1 MLRRSFTAAA
11 ALITAALL
19 GAACGVSHKRAASVA
34 SSARDT
40 VFTINIEGEDCTFA
54 DHAEY
59 GIYVPSTAGKIRGM
73 MVFQH
78 GCSQEEFGLS
88 RHCDVQ
94 YQALARKWDLA
105 IVESTIYGLCDY
117 WAYPE
122 NGSYK
127 TLMLAL
133 TKAGAATGHEELPQ
147 APMLLWGHSGGGLW
161 VLAMLRQHPE
171 RIISAVCYSAAWDPD
186 WDYLPEAYD
195 VPIILRHAG
204 PGEGADNIP
213 ATARHTFAKL
223 RAGGA
228 PASIAYTRGQ
238 NHNHSYIRSITIP
251 MWEASLKQRLAAV
264 GTLQPLDPQKTWLG
278 DTITYEI
285 FREADYKGDKTA
297 LCRLPDR
304 ESAEAWSEYAS
315 RGVVADKTP
324 PTAPFDLK
332 LSADG
337 DHLKI
342 TWKADADIESGIGC
356 FQIYCNGEQIGRVPE
371 QGVYQDFDR
380 NGDQARPV
388 TAPAMGYSMP
398 IPSSTATIAVETVN
412 RDGLSSGKTEVVY
425 KL

>member
-1 MLRRSFTAAA
+1 MAAA
-11 ALITAALL
+11 AVVAATVLTTSC
-19 GAACGVSHKRAASVA
+19 GAVRKHAAQA
-34 SSARDT
+34 AAPARDT
-40 VFTINIEGEDCTFA
+40 VFTIAIEGEDCTFA

-59 GIYVPSTAGKIRGM
+59 GVYVPSTAGRIRGL

-94 YQALARKWDLA
+94 YQAFARKWDLA

-186 WDYLPEAYD
+186 WDYLPAAYD
-195 VPIILRHAG
+195 VPMILRHAG

-213 ATARHTFAKL
+213 ATARPTFAQM

-251 MWEASLKQRLAAV
+251 LWDASLKQRLAAD
-264 GTLQPLDPQKTWLG
+264 GSLQPLDGQKTWLG

-285 FREADYKGDKTA
+285 YREADYQGDKTA

-315 RGVVADKTP
+315 RGIVTDKTP
-324 PTAPFDLK
+324 PSAPFDLK

-337 DHLKI
+337 DRLKI

-356 FQIYCNGEQIGRVPE
+356 FQIYVNGEQIGRVPE
-371 QGVYQDFDR
+371 QGNYQDFDR

-388 TAPAMGYSMP
+388 NPPAMEFFLPMP
-398 IPSSTATIAVETVN
+398 AATATIAVETVN
-412 RDGLSSGKTEVVY
+412 RDGLTSGKAEIVY